1 MKKIIFFGFMFFIIF
16 SQLFADEN
24 INEYKNVTF
33 AWQLFYL
40 KNTNQEIKFLN
51 LNPLFYSF
59 GNDVFLMKLYEN
71 DARNSIS
78 QRSQNINSQNNN
90 DIYGFI
96 GSLFLFSGYTY
107 FSLSM
112 NRQEREIINN
122 AWERHQNE
130 EQMRQTLL
138 GHNNRN

>member
-1 MKKIIFFGFMFFIIF
+1 MIF

-24 INEYKNVTF
+24 INEYKNIIF

-40 KNTNQEIKFLN
+40 RNTNQEIKFLN
-51 LNPLFYSF
+51 LNPLFYNF
-59 GNDVFLMKLYEN
+59 GNDFFLIKLYEN
-71 DARNSIS
+71 DVRNSIS

-107 FSLSM
+107 FYSSM

-122 AWERHQNE
+122 AWERQQNE
-130 EQMRQTLL
+130 EQMRQKLL
-138 GHNNRN
+138 RNNNRN